1 MVVVVVVLVVVAA
14 GAAVLPSV
22 GAVGVDS
29 SHLLAILRL
38 FLLDVS
44 SSGIYTYTNA
54 FNSFFFFFKSRN
66 HTHTHTHTYTHF
78 TK

>member
-14 GAAVLPSV
+14 AAAVVPPV

-29 SHLLAILRL
+29 SHLLTILRL

-44 SSGIYTYTNA
+44 NSGIYTYTNA
-54 FNSFFFFFKSRN
+54 FNSFLFSFSF
-66 HTHTHTHTYTHF
+66 
-78 TK
+78 